1 MFVSETKADVRRFL
15 DGIRKEFLSSVNVD
29 ESGLMDE
36 LVQTGV
42 LNYDSDVESL
52 RCKYSVRKDKARFVY
67 FTICRR
73 KDKKTAFLLYEL
85 HFLYMYVCVYLLCV
99 CVCGSLCVT
108 ICSRRR

>member
-1 MFVSETKADVRRFL
+1 MHVSETKADVRRFL

-52 RCKYSVRKDKARFVY
+52 RCRYSVRKDKARFVY

-73 KDKKTAFLLYEL
+73 KDKKPPSYFMNYTFCICM
-85 HFLYMYVCVYLLCV
+85 FVYMYCVYV
-99 CVCGSLCVT
+99 W
-108 ICSRRR
+108 